1 MKQLVIT
8 LLILFIGL
16 SPTSA
21 NAYDQKTFVV
31 DGIAYRT
38 ISNSSIQVIPHPD
51 KKYEGEITIPHTVIY
66 NTSKYNVTQI
76 GSRAFYDC
84 DKLTKLTLP
93 GTITDIEE
101 YAFTKC
107 TALEEIMLPESIT
120 RTSYGIFD
128 DCYNLRKVILSSKMT
143 IISGCS
149 FVNCTKLKEIII
161 PYGVR
166 EVLMSAFST
175 CESLEKL
182 EFPASVTEIHP
193 SVAHYCTNLRSIT
206 FGLGK
211 NSEMTPVDSRLK
223 LSGIAPQFSHCPNIE
238 NVYSLYVNPPQIG
251 TGTPSPT
258 AEPIENPVFDDITF
272 ENATLHVPVG
282 SLDAYH
288 NSSMWG
294 KFKDIRET
302 DFAALD
308 TIEED
313 EDTFIINGLTLN
325 FSHPSISA
333 TAYDIAGR
341 KIANTVNGTITFPTR
356 GIYIVKTRTTSHKIA
371 L

>member
-1 MKQLVIT
+1 M
-8 LLILFIGL
+8 
-16 SPTSA
+16 TSA
-21 NAYDQKTFVV
+21 IASDQKTFVV

-38 ISNSSIQVIPHPD
+38 IDNSSIEVIPNPD

-66 NTSKYNVTQI
+66 NTSKYNVTRI

-93 GTITDIEE
+93 GTITYIEE

-107 TALEEIMLPESIT
+107 TALEEIMLPESVT

-143 IISGCS
+143 IIAGCS
-149 FVNCTKLKEIII
+149 FVNCTTLKEIVI

-211 NSEMTPVDSRLK
+211 NSEMTPVDSKLK

-272 ENATLHVPVG
+272 ENATLHVPAG
-282 SLDAYH
+282 SLEAYR
-288 NSSMWG
+288 NTSMWG

-302 DFAALD
+302 DFTVLN
-308 TIEED
+308 TIESDRE
-313 EDTFIINGLTLN
+313 TFTIDGLTLKFN
-325 FSHPSISA
+325 NPSISA

-341 KIANTVNGTITFPTR
+341 KIANAVNGTLTFPTR
-356 GIYIVKTRTTSHKIA
+356 GIYIIKTKATSHKIA